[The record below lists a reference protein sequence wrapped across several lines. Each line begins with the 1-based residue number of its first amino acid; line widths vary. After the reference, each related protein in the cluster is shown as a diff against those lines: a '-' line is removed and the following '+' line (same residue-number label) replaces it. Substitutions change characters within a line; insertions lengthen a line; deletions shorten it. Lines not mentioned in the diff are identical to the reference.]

1 LVANEEVN
9 MTLKLLL
16 SYTLLAIFG
25 IIILFAALSARKKF
39 LHSREVILGERP
51 KDTNEDEDNRGK
63 TKQQIEL
70 ELLLINNNPVLKT
83 LGIIDKNIK
92 VKLLIMMALC
102 GAYYLYLLNNGSS
115 DGSSLLIGFL
125 TILVVTIII
134 PGILINSILKSKIK
148 KIMND
153 LAGFIDLVAVNVQT
167 GISIEA
173 ALKQVATDFKTLNP
187 DLTYVMLR
195 IIRKSEITGMSQAL
209 QDLSISLPTT
219 EIRMF
224 CTVMQQS
231 LNFGSS
237 IYHQLIQLSSDI
249 RELQL
254 LTIEE
259 KLGTLAAKMSIPLI
273 LFIMFP
279 IIILILAPGVMRVFP
294 HVF

>member
-1 LVANEEVN
+1 

-16 SYTLLAIFG
+16 SYALLAIFG

-39 LHSREVILGERP
+39 LHSREVIMGERP
-51 KDTNEDEDNRGK
+51 KDTNEDEENKGK

-102 GAYYLYLLNNGSS
+102 GIYYLYSLN
-115 DGSSLLIGFL
+115 DGAPDNSSLLMGFL

-134 PGILINSILKSKIK
+134 PGILIGSILKSKIK

-173 ALKQVATDFKTLNP
+173 ALKQVATDFKRLNP

-254 LTIEE
+254 LAIEE

>member
-1 LVANEEVN
+1 
-9 MTLKLLL
+9 MMIKLLL
-16 SYTLLAIFG
+16 SYALLTIFG
-25 IIILFAALSARKKF
+25 IIVLLAALSARKKF
-39 LHSREVILGERP
+39 QHRKEIITGERP
-51 KDTNEDEDNRGK
+51 KDQDSDEVAKNK
-63 TKQQIEL
+63 SKQQIEL
-70 ELLLINNNPVLKT
+70 ELLLINNNPILKI

-92 VKLLIMMALC
+92 VKLFIMLLLF
-102 GAYYLYLLNNGSS
+102 GVYYLYSFTDETTDS
-115 DGSSLLIGFL
+115 SSLLLGFL
-125 TILVVTIII
+125 TILIVTIVV
-134 PGILINSILKSKIK
+134 PGVLIGSILKAKIK

-209 QDLSISLPTT
+209 QDLSVSLPTT

-237 IYHQLIQLSSDI
+237 IYHQLIQLSTDI
-249 RELQL
+249 REIQL
-254 LTIEE
+254 LAIEE
-259 KLGTLAAKMSIPLI
+259 KLGTLSAKMSIPLI

>member
-1 LVANEEVN
+1 
-9 MTLKLLL
+9 MMIKLLL
-16 SYTLLAIFG
+16 SYALLTIFG
-25 IIILFAALSARKKF
+25 IIVLLAALSARKKF
-39 LHSREVILGERP
+39 QHRKEIITGERP
-51 KDTNEDEDNRGK
+51 KDQDSDEVAKNK
-63 TKQQIEL
+63 SKQQVEL
-70 ELLLINNNPVLKT
+70 ELLLINNNPILKI

-92 VKLLIMMALC
+92 VKLLIMLLLF
-102 GAYYLYLLNNGSS
+102 GVYYLYSFTDETTDS
-115 DGSSLLIGFL
+115 SSLLLGFL
-125 TILVVTIII
+125 TILIVTIVV
-134 PGILINSILKSKIK
+134 PGVLIGSILKAKIK

-209 QDLSISLPTT
+209 QDLSVSLPTT

-237 IYHQLIQLSSDI
+237 IYHQLIQLSTDI
-249 RELQL
+249 REIQL
-254 LTIEE
+254 LAIEE
-259 KLGTLAAKMSIPLI
+259 KLGTLSAKMSIPLI

>member
-1 LVANEEVN
+1 
-9 MTLKLLL
+9 MMIKLLL
-16 SYTLLAIFG
+16 SYALLTIFG
-25 IIILFAALSARKKF
+25 IIVLFAALSARKKF
-39 LHSREVILGERP
+39 QHRKEIITGERP
-51 KDTNEDEDNRGK
+51 KDQDSDEVAKNK
-63 TKQQIEL
+63 SKQQIEL
-70 ELLLINNNPVLKT
+70 ELLLINNNPILKV

-92 VKLLIMMALC
+92 VKLLIMLLLF
-102 GAYYLYLLNNGSS
+102 GVYYLYSLTDEATDS
-115 DGSSLLIGFL
+115 SSLLLGFL
-125 TILVVTIII
+125 TILIVTIVV
-134 PGILINSILKSKIK
+134 PGVLIGSILKAKIK

-209 QDLSISLPTT
+209 QDLSVSLPTT

-237 IYHQLIQLSSDI
+237 IYHQLIQLSTDI
-249 RELQL
+249 REIQL
-254 LTIEE
+254 LAIEE
-259 KLGTLAAKMSIPLI
+259 KLGTLSAKMSIPLI

>member
-1 LVANEEVN
+1 
-9 MTLKLLL
+9 MTVKLLL
-16 SYTLLAIFG
+16 IYLLVIAFSLVL
-25 IIILFAALSARKKF
+25 LFISISGGKNLR
-39 LHSREVILGERP
+39 R
-51 KDTNEDEDNRGK
+51 NEDILAGRFSEANESDAANKNK

-70 ELLLINNNPVLKT
+70 ELLLINNNPLLKV

-92 VKLLIMMALC
+92 LKLAIMTLVFFVYYLFFGRDAEGFSLIISCLLIFI
-102 GAYYLYLLNNGSS
+102 G
-115 DGSSLLIGFL
+115 IIIVPGFL
-125 TILVVTIII
+125 TSFV
-134 PGILINSILKSKIK
+134 LKSKTK

-153 LAGFIDLVAVNVQT
+153 LTSFIDLVAVNVQT
-167 GISIEA
+167 GVSIEA
-173 ALKQVATDFKTLNP
+173 ALKQVATDFKKLNP
-187 DLTYVMLR
+187 DLSYVMLR
-195 IIRKSEITGMSQAL
+195 VIRKSELTGMSQAL

-237 IYHQLIQLSSDI
+237 IYDQLIQLSSDI

-259 KLGTLAAKMSIPLI
+259 KLGTLSAKMSVPLI

-279 IIILILAPGVMRVFP
+279 IIILILAPGVLRVFP

>member
-1 LVANEEVN
+1 

-279 IIILILAPGVMRVFP
+279 IIILILAPGVMSVFP

>member
-1 LVANEEVN
+1 
-9 MTLKLLL
+9 MMLKLFLF
-16 SYTLLAIFG
+16 YALLAVFG
-25 IIILFAALSARKKF
+25 VFILVVGLSTRKKM
-39 LHSREVILGERP
+39 LRNKEIISGERP
-51 KDTNEDEDNRGK
+51 KDLDPEEVSKNK

-70 ELLLINNNPVLKT
+70 ELLLINNNPVLRT
-83 LGIIDKNIK
+83 LGIVDKNIK
-92 VKLLIMMALC
+92 IKLLVLFSLCSLYYLYSSTDQTSDSFSLLVGFLLIMV
-102 GAYYLYLLNNGSS
+102 
-115 DGSSLLIGFL
+115 F
-125 TILVVTIII
+125 TIII
-134 PGILINSILKSKIK
+134 PGLLTSTILKSKIK

-167 GISIEA
+167 GTSIEA
-173 ALKQVATDFKTLNP
+173 ALKQVATDFKRLNP

-254 LTIEE
+254 LAIEE
-259 KLGTLAAKMSIPLI
+259 KLGTLSAKMSIPLI

>member
-1 LVANEEVN
+1 
-9 MTLKLLL
+9 MIKLLL
-16 SYTLLAIFG
+16 SYALLTIFG
-25 IIILFAALSARKKF
+25 IIVLFAALSARKKF
-39 LHSREVILGERP
+39 QYRKEVITGERP
-51 KDTNEDEDNRGK
+51 KDQDSDEVAKNK
-63 TKQQIEL
+63 SKQQIEL
-70 ELLLINNNPVLKT
+70 ELLLINNNPILKV

-92 VKLLIMMALC
+92 VKLLIMLLLF
-102 GAYYLYLLNNGSS
+102 GVYYLYSLTDETTDS
-115 DGSSLLIGFL
+115 SSLLLGFL
-125 TILVVTIII
+125 TILIITIVI
-134 PGILINSILKSKIK
+134 PGVLIGSILKAKIK

-209 QDLSISLPTT
+209 QDLSVSLPTT

-237 IYHQLIQLSSDI
+237 IYHQLIQLSTDI
-249 RELQL
+249 REIQL
-254 LTIEE
+254 LAIEE
-259 KLGTLAAKMSIPLI
+259 KLGTLSAKMSIPLI

>member
-1 LVANEEVN
+1 

-115 DGSSLLIGFL
+115 DGSSLLIDDYYSGDFNKL
-125 TILVVTIII
+125 YF
-134 PGILINSILKSKIK
+134 K
-148 KIMND
+148 K
-153 LAGFIDLVAVNVQT
+153 
-167 GISIEA
+167 
-173 ALKQVATDFKTLNP
+173 
-187 DLTYVMLR
+187 
-195 IIRKSEITGMSQAL
+195 
-209 QDLSISLPTT
+209 
-219 EIRMF
+219 
-224 CTVMQQS
+224 
-231 LNFGSS
+231 
-237 IYHQLIQLSSDI
+237 
-249 RELQL
+249 
-254 LTIEE
+254 
-259 KLGTLAAKMSIPLI
+259 
-273 LFIMFP
+273 
-279 IIILILAPGVMRVFP
+279 
-294 HVF
+294 

>member
-1 LVANEEVN
+1 
-9 MTLKLLL
+9 MMIKLLL
-16 SYTLLAIFG
+16 SYALLTIFG
-25 IIILFAALSARKKF
+25 IIVLFAALSARKKF
-39 LHSREVILGERP
+39 QYRKEVITGERP
-51 KDTNEDEDNRGK
+51 KDQDSDEVAKNK
-63 TKQQIEL
+63 SKQQIEL
-70 ELLLINNNPVLKT
+70 ELLLINNNPILKV

-92 VKLLIMMALC
+92 VKLLIMLLLF
-102 GAYYLYLLNNGSS
+102 GVYYLYSFTDETTDS
-115 DGSSLLIGFL
+115 SSLLLGFL
-125 TILVVTIII
+125 TILIITIVI
-134 PGILINSILKSKIK
+134 PGVLIGSILKAKIK

-209 QDLSISLPTT
+209 QDLSVSLPTT

-237 IYHQLIQLSSDI
+237 IYHQLIQLSTDI
-249 RELQL
+249 REIQL
-254 LTIEE
+254 LAIEE
-259 KLGTLAAKMSIPLI
+259 KLGTLSAKMSIPLI

>member
-1 LVANEEVN
+1 
-9 MTLKLLL
+9 MTLKIFLIYALL
-16 SYTLLAIFG
+16 TIFG
-25 IIILFAALSARKKF
+25 LAVLFVALSARKKF
-39 LHSREVILGERP
+39 QYSKEP
-51 KDTNEDEDNRGK
+51 KDTNNDEDHKGK

-83 LGIIDKNIK
+83 LGLIDKNIK
-92 VKLLIMMALC
+92 LKLFIMFAACAL
-102 GAYYLYLLNNGSS
+102 YYLYLLK
-115 DGSSLLIGFL
+115 DGEPDSSSLFIGFL
-125 TILVVTIII
+125 LILIFTIII
-134 PGILINSILKSKIK
+134 PGILIGSILKSKIK
-148 KIMND
+148 RIMND

-173 ALKQVATDFKTLNP
+173 ALKQVATDFKKLNP

-254 LTIEE
+254 LAIEE
-259 KLGTLAAKMSIPLI
+259 KLGTLSAKMSIPLI

>member
-1 LVANEEVN
+1 
-9 MTLKLLL
+9 MMIKLLL
-16 SYTLLAIFG
+16 SYALLTIFG

-39 LHSREVILGERP
+39 QYRKEVITGERP
-51 KDTNEDEDNRGK
+51 KDQDSDEVAKNK
-63 TKQQIEL
+63 SKQQIEL
-70 ELLLINNNPVLKT
+70 ELLLINNNPILKV

-92 VKLLIMMALC
+92 VKLLIMLLLF
-102 GAYYLYLLNNGSS
+102 GVYYLYSLTDETTDS
-115 DGSSLLIGFL
+115 SSLLLGFL
-125 TILVVTIII
+125 TILIVTIVV
-134 PGILINSILKSKIK
+134 PGVLIGSILKAKIK

-167 GISIEA
+167 GVSIEA

-209 QDLSISLPTT
+209 QDLSVSLPTT

-237 IYHQLIQLSSDI
+237 IYHQLIQLSTDI
-249 RELQL
+249 REIQL
-254 LTIEE
+254 LAIEE
-259 KLGTLAAKMSIPLI
+259 KLGTLSAKMSIPLI

>member
-1 LVANEEVN
+1 
-9 MTLKLLL
+9 MMIKLLL
-16 SYTLLAIFG
+16 SYALLTIFG
-25 IIILFAALSARKKF
+25 IIVLFAALSARKKF
-39 LHSREVILGERP
+39 QYRKEVITGERP
-51 KDTNEDEDNRGK
+51 KDQDSDEVAKNK
-63 TKQQIEL
+63 SKQQIEL
-70 ELLLINNNPVLKT
+70 ELLLINNNPILKV

-92 VKLLIMMALC
+92 VKLLIMLLLF
-102 GAYYLYLLNNGSS
+102 GVYYLYSLTEETTDS
-115 DGSSLLIGFL
+115 SSLLLGFL
-125 TILVVTIII
+125 TILIITIVI
-134 PGILINSILKSKIK
+134 PGVLIGSILKAKIK

-209 QDLSISLPTT
+209 QDLSVSLPTT

-237 IYHQLIQLSSDI
+237 IYHQLIQLSTDI
-249 RELQL
+249 REIQL
-254 LTIEE
+254 LAIEE
-259 KLGTLAAKMSIPLI
+259 KLGTLSAKMSIPLI

>member
-1 LVANEEVN
+1 

-25 IIILFAALSARKKF
+25 IIILFTALSARKKF

-51 KDTNEDEDNRGK
+51 KDTDEDEDNKGK

-70 ELLLINNNPVLKT
+70 ELLLINNNPILKA

-92 VKLLIMMALC
+92 VKLLIMVALC
-102 GAYYLYLLNNGSS
+102 GAYYLYSLNDSNPDS
-115 DGSSLLIGFL
+115 SSLLISFL

-134 PGILINSILKSKIK
+134 PGFLINSILKSKIK